1 MNEIRALPRNEEEG
15 EGGGLKRRERKNE
28 TLTFTSPSSISSPP
42 PLEVVYNWEEKRNKK
57 GDPFFFLFLVFTAK

>member
-28 TLTFTSPSSISSPP
+28 TLTFTSPSSISFPHSP
-42 PLEVVYNWEEKRNKK
+42 R
-57 GDPFFFLFLVFTAK
+57 GGI